1 MHRLMMVNIVASTN
15 TQATTTGVSFRPM
28 QSTSSRPMPGQENTV
43 STSTAPP
50 REKPNCS
57 PTVVTIGIMALRR
70 AWRKISAGPEM
81 PLLSASSM

>member
-57 PTVVTIGIMALRR
+57 PTVVTMGIMALRR
-70 AWRKISAGPEM
+70 AWRM
-81 PLLSASSM
+81 VMTLSFRPFARAVRM